1 MRLPRRA
8 AKALA
13 AGQIPP
19 ASEDAIQSQIVQWLQ
34 WKLYAVLITSRRRKR
49 CSGCGSYSHDGDG
62 VSKGTP
68 DLFVRG
74 RSWPANVWL
83 GLEVKSATGRYS
95 CDEQRELAESE
106 AIAIVRSIEDADR
119 VIADYEATLQIGK

>member
-1 MRLPRRA
+1 MRMSKQAIA
-8 AKALA
+8 AIARGEL
-13 AGQIPP
+13 PP
-19 ASEDAIQSQIVQWLQ
+19 ATEDDIQAQIVQWLQ

-119 VIADYEATLQIGK
+119 VIADYETTLQVGK

>member
-1 MRLPRRA
+1 MRLPSRA

-13 AGQIPP
+13 AGQLPP
-19 ASEDAIQSQIVQWLQ
+19 ASEDDIQAQIVQWLQ

-62 VSKGTP
+62 VSRGTP

-106 AIAIVRSIEDADR
+106 AIAIVRSIEDAER
-119 VIADYEATLQIGK
+119 VIADYEATLQVGK